1 MNVDVVVSLGQV
13 NGSRGQAYLT
23 EALAAHMQRS
33 ATAGGG
39 AHEETAGRLEDCL
52 LDTLCAMRALD
63 AARAARGKVGEAAQE
78 AGQSMLRLIRQLHE
92 LTENA
97 IVS

>member
-1 MNVDVVVSLGQV
+1 MVAAGRLTSLK
-13 NGSRGQAYLT
+13 
-23 EALAAHMQRS
+23 RS
-33 ATAGGG
+33 QHICSGRQSPGAG

-97 IVS
+97 LVS